1 MWLFK
6 GLRQLGTHPATSRG
20 GAQPWAVTKAEAP
33 HPARDG
39 QPRRAGS
46 GRDVSPFW
54 NVRGMGEIGP
64 GAGGGLGAFPGLALE
79 AWRATLALLFRN
91 RDCSIPARKSPSR
104 PLVATERT
112 GSAALAS
119 HKKNFFL
126 KKRKKKKK
134 WVRQLQRG
142 KSIGIREKREES
154 QTSHSCL
161 TGSQLAP
168 QKKKKSLG
176 VNASGGGCVWR
187 GGSGVKGRPGG
198 FTIVSGSSRGSPGGG
213 RRRGEAAS
221 APFAPPDL
229 RALCAEEGAGEPEPR
244 EGGRDAAAQPPP
256 PPCPTKARR
265 TSRGSR

>member
-1 MWLFK
+1 
-6 GLRQLGTHPATSRG
+6 
-20 GAQPWAVTKAEAP
+20 
-33 HPARDG
+33 
-39 QPRRAGS
+39 
-46 GRDVSPFW
+46 
-54 NVRGMGEIGP
+54 MGEIGP

-119 HKKNFFL
+119 HKKNL
-126 KKRKKKKK
+126 KKKEEKEKVGEAAAKRKIN
-134 WVRQLQRG
+134 RD
-142 KSIGIREKREES
+142 KREEGGVADQPFLS
-154 QTSHSCL
+154 YGVP
-161 TGSQLAP
+161 TGTAKE
-168 QKKKKSLG
+168 KKKPG
-176 VNASGGGCVWR
+176 REREWRRVCVA

-244 EGGRDAAAQPPP
+244 GGGRDAAAQPPP